1 MKIVKTL
8 LSFMVMFA
16 TLITFTANSDAAT
29 TKTMNAKVANSVY
42 VRSQPSVNGKKVGT
56 LWKGDTVI
64 VYSKSKTGW
73 AKIKFNKKTA
83 YVYASYLTFAKK
95 AGKSTTQKQTTSS
108 KSTSK
113 KTVATK
119 KTTTTS
125 KSTSTSKKTTYRPV
139 TTNTYY
145 YVENGKNG
153 KMYST
158 NKRNS
163 TGWTYWY
170 KKTGTDKVQTIL
182 VRESAQ
188 GLDYKFTKTGTVRQ
202 IVYPFTKGQVFKAG
216 TKNSKIVYILNKMT
230 VKAGTYNTVVGVKA
244 ADGSIT
250 YYAPNAGAIKTIKNN
265 KTIFEL
271 TKVTTK

>member
-29 TKTMNAKVANSVY
+29 TKTMSAKVANSVY
-42 VRSQPSVNGKKVGT
+42 VRSQPSVHGKKVGT

-83 YVYASYLTFAKK
+83 YVYSSYLTFTKK
-95 AGKSTTQKQTTSS
+95 DVKSTDQKQTTANT
-108 KSTSK
+108 STSTK
-113 KTVATK
+113 QVTTK
-119 KTTTTS
+119 KTSTKST
-125 KSTSTSKKTTYRPV
+125 STSTSKKTTYRPV

-145 YVENGKNG
+145 YVENGKKG

-170 KKTGTDKVQTIL
+170 KQNGTEKKQTIL
-182 VRESAQ
+182 VRESAK
-188 GLDYKFTKTGTVRQ
+188 GLDYKFEKTGTVRQ

-216 TKNSKIVYILNKMT
+216 TKNSKIVSIQNKMT
-230 VKAGTYNTVVGVKA
+230 VKAGTFNTVVGVKA

-250 YYAPNAGAIKTIKNN
+250 YYAPNAGAIKTVKN
-265 KTIFEL
+265 KKATFEL
-271 TKVTTK
+271 TKITTK

>member
-29 TKTMNAKVANSVY
+29 TNTMSAKVANSVY

-56 LWKGDTVI
+56 LWKGDTVV

-83 YVYASYLTFAKK
+83 YVYSSYLTFAKNTEK
-95 AGKSTTQKQTTSS
+95 NKDQNQTTAITGT
-108 KSTSK
+108 KQVT
-113 KTVATK
+113 TK
-119 KTTTTS
+119 KTTTKST
-125 KSTSTSKKTTYRPV
+125 STSTSKKTTYRPV

-145 YVENGKNG
+145 YVENGKKG

-170 KKTGTDKVQTIL
+170 KQTGTDKKQTIL
-182 VRESAQ
+182 VRESAK
-188 GLDYKFTKTGTVRQ
+188 GLDYKFAKTGTVRQ
-202 IVYPFTKGQVFKAG
+202 IAYPFTKGQVFKAD
-216 TKNSKIVYILNKMT
+216 TKNSKIVSIQNKMT
-230 VKAGTYNTVVGVKA
+230 VKAGTFNTVVGVKA

-250 YYAPNAGAIKTIKNN
+250 YYAPNAGAIKTVKN
-265 KTIFEL
+265 KKATFEL